1 MFFMHACR
9 KSVGD
14 DFIVAFRFGACDY
27 MEGGSEIK
35 YIPVA
40 ARIFEQAGIDFL
52 DISGGH
58 CIYTIKGKTAP
69 GWFAELS
76 KPAKQAVKVPV
87 MLTGGVKTGEDA
99 EKLLEGQAADL
110 IGVGRS
116 MMRDAEW
123 TQKALA
129 EVQ

>member
-1 MFFMHACR
+1 M
-9 KSVGD
+9 
-14 DFIVAFRFGACDY
+14 AFRFGACDY

-35 YIPVA
+35 DIPAA
-40 ARIFEQAGIDFL
+40 ARIFEQSGIDFI

-87 MLTGGVKTGEDA
+87 MLTGGVKTGEAA

-116 MMRDAEW
+116 KMWDAEW

-129 EVQ
+129 

>member
-1 MFFMHACR
+1 MHACR

-35 YIPVA
+35 DIPVA

-58 CIYTIKGKTAP
+58 CIYTIKGKTAS
-69 GWFAELS
+69 GWFVELS